1 MKFNKEKTEKVKAHS
16 MKVLK
21 QQQNEKNAL
30 KMKIEA
36 EYELLKKQRKTVFE
50 NLINKFKNR
59 KFELD
64 MQQKQEKLLAENQN
78 MLKASKIL
86 IFLFLN
92 FFTQINNLGTTTGK
106 LRQKKQYSMSVFNT
120 ENNERE

>member
-1 MKFNKEKTEKVKAHS
+1 VVKKKLENIEKIDNIKFNKEKTEKVKAHS

-36 EYELLKKQRKTVFE
+36 EYELLKKQRKTIFE

-64 MQQKQEKLLAENQN
+64 MQQKQEKILAENQN
-78 MLKASKIL
+78 MLKAS
-86 IFLFLN
+86 
-92 FFTQINNLGTTTGK
+92 TA
-106 LRQKKQYSMSVFNT
+106 
-120 ENNERE
+120 

>member
-1 MKFNKEKTEKVKAHS
+1 

-36 EYELLKKQRKTVFE
+36 EYEMLKKQRKTVFE

-64 MQQKQEKLLAENQN
+64 MQQKQEKILAENQN
-78 MLKASKIL
+78 LLKASIL
-86 IFLFLN
+86 VNKLTLFIYLFLN
-92 FFTQINNLGTTTGK
+92 AFNFFKFNCNLRNHYWKVKAEKT
-106 LRQKKQYSMSVFNT
+106 VFYVCS
-120 ENNERE
+120 